1 MGVISAFSC
10 YRRSIMPMVS
20 LVALVGGEE
29 GEEHE
34 EVEQRGRAEARQAA
48 PPAAPGGRHV
58 QRHRPHG
65 AARSSRRWDLGLGAG
80 GRGGVRVRRVR
91 WFFARGVEHWS
102 WSRGECARWGIATE
116 EV

>member
-34 EVEQRGRAEARQAA
+34 EVEQRGRAEAGDQHLREAVDAA
-48 PPAAPGGRHV
+48 TVAASKRGH
-58 QRHRPHG
+58 Q
-65 AARSSRRWDLGLGAG
+65 AG
-80 GRGGVRVRRVR
+80 GTSGRRGCRGRGP
-91 WFFARGVEHWS
+91 ARPLPG
-102 WSRGECARWGIATE
+102 CA
-116 EV
+116 

>member
-34 EVEQRGRAEARQAA
+34 EVEQRGRAEAGDQHLRAR
-48 PPAAPGGRHV
+48 GRLD
-58 QRHRPHG
+58 
-65 AARSSRRWDLGLGAG
+65 RRC
-80 GRGGVRVRRVR
+80 RRRVR
-91 WFFARGVEHWS
+91 TLARVA
-102 WSRGECARWGIATE
+102 SRRCPPLSVTTIPGPPAG
-116 EV
+116 